1 MFFIV
6 LPIYKLKG
14 KDPVSLQDQSHSTTY
29 LTHYN
34 DLAS

>member
-14 KDPVSLQDQSHSTTY
+14 KDPVSLQTQSYGTTY
-29 LTHYN
+29 LKHYN